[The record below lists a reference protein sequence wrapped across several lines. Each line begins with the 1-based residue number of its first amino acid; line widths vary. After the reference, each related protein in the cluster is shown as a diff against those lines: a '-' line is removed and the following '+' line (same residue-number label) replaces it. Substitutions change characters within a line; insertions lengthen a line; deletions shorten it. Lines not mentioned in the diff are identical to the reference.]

1 MSVLFTPGGSVYLT
15 LNLEDGDINQYP
27 RARVYTNGTLVDTID
42 LVHSQ
47 FGRYRGSWVTPSV
60 PALVYDVLF
69 ITYSNAARTVE
80 NPRYTREMEKW
91 QPATLIAD
99 AVLDEP
105 LALHAIPG
113 SVGASLTETNA
124 RSVLTNKILR
134 NKLELADGT
143 TGNWVLYD
151 DDNTTVLL
159 TFSVSDK
166 NGNAIV
172 QQVAAPSRRT
182 RGT

>member
-1 MSVLFTPGGSVYLT
+1 MSVIFTPGANVYLT

-47 FGRYRGSWVTPSV
+47 FGRYRGLWTPPSV

-91 QPATLIAD
+91 QPATLIPD
-99 AVLDEP
+99 AVLDAP
-105 LALHAIPG
+105 LAPHNIVG
-113 SVGASLTETNA
+113 SVGASMQETNA

-134 NKLELADGT
+134 NRLELADGNL
-143 TGNWVLYD
+143 GNWVLYD

-159 TFSVSDK
+159 TFSVADK
-166 NGNAIV
+166 NGNNIV
-172 QQVAAPSRRT
+172 QQTAAPSRRT